1 MAWLAQGTP
10 GTYFLPSI
18 SPSLQTFRLTWN
30 LPLGPIS
37 VTGGL
42 ANCLCPWHQMPS
54 CTFPEASLLSHVW
67 ARCCVLCL
75 FLCIYLACGSCT
87 TLFCPHFISKI
98 FFAIV
103 LAFWGLAPSN
113 SGSFWYPWCS
123 WRKWCSQMP
132 GQKQMKLR
140 ACLGNFW
147 SVPLNIINTIKAI
160 VETFNFYFLTAE
172 RCIILTWWTNPFI
185 SFVSLKWQKP
195 PG

>member
-10 GTYFLPSI
+10 RTYFLPSI

-30 LPLGPIS
+30 LPLGPSS
-37 VTGGL
+37 VTGDL
-42 ANCLCPWHQMPS
+42 ANCLCPWPRMPS
-54 CTFPEASLLSHVW
+54 CTFSGAALRFELGAVSSVYFCAFILHVAPVPPFSVLISFLKFSLLS
-67 ARCCVLCL
+67 
-75 FLCIYLACGSCT
+75 
-87 TLFCPHFISKI
+87 
-98 FFAIV
+98 
-103 LAFWGLAPSN
+103 FWLLGPCSQH

-132 GQKQMKLR
+132 GQKQMELR

-160 VETFNFYFLTAE
+160 VETFNFYLLPAE
-172 RCIILTWWTNPFI
+172 RCIILTWWTNPLI